1 MFTGLFPLG
10 RFCVAPVISLGYK
23 WLPLNTEHLKITW
36 VLKARELL
44 NAWNQKNENIFL
56 KDVEF
61 VNSGFLIFLLKNE
74 EERKSIC
81 GNDYPPMSHFESINV
96 ISIIVKH
103 LLEVLVFAQ
112 SIFLRTSKI
121 SYQANLILNLFAYL
135 FKQLFQSAPESN
147 QKRINR
153 ADRL

>member
-1 MFTGLFPLG
+1 MFPLG

-23 WLPLNTEHLKITW
+23 WLQLNTEHLKITW

-74 EERKSIC
+74 EERKSI
-81 GNDYPPMSHFESINV
+81 YHFESINV

-121 SYQANLILNLFAYL
+121 SYQATLILNLFAYL

>member
-23 WLPLNTEHLKITW
+23 WLQLNTEHLKITW

-121 SYQANLILNLFAYL
+121 SYQANLILNLFGYL

-147 QKRINR
+147 QKRLNQQS
-153 ADRL
+153 